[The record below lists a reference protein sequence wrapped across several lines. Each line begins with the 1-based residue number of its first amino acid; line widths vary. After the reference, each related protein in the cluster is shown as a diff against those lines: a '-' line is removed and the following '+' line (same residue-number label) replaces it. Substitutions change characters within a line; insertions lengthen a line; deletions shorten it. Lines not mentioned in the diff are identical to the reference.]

1 MLGLDFHLISIFCL
15 HRALFKIRTW
25 KHFGHGNIF
34 AHGKIKIEEIPREKK
49 KKKVSAMGYFS
60 LDPSSLTTGGPVVL
74 LVCGFTRQDNL
85 RAWRELS
92 ANLYELKSHV

>member
-1 MLGLDFHLISIFCL
+1 MFLETSLLMEKS
-15 HRALFKIRTW
+15 KS
-25 KHFGHGNIF
+25 
-34 AHGKIKIEEIPREKK
+34 EEIPREKK

-85 RAWRELS
+85 RVWRELS

>member
-1 MLGLDFHLISIFCL
+1 MLGLDFHLISIFVYI
-15 HRALFKIRTW
+15 A
-25 KHFGHGNIF
+25 HFSKF
-34 AHGKIKIEEIPREKK
+34 AHGSSLFMETSLLMEKSKSEEIPREKK
-49 KKKVSAMGYFS
+49 KKKVAAMGYFS

-85 RAWRELS
+85 RVWRELS